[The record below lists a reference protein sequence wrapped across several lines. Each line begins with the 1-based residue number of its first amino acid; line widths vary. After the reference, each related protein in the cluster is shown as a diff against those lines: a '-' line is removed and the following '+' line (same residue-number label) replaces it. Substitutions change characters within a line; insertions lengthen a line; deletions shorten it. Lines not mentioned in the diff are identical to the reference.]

1 MFLYYELPLKNR
13 PGTSKNGEDFM
24 KKTVVFL
31 VVFLLAFGQAF
42 TCIAAS
48 KDDQLAQIEMDQ
60 KALTG
65 DFILAGGLT
74 LGGSVA
80 VAVAAVMF
88 APGRYY
94 SYSDYSYHYTD
105 GEPALFWPMMIGGGI
120 ACIAAIY
127 VGATAVQK
135 YVALEKKK
143 EELMFGFAPVI
154 FPEMTNS
161 GYAPGVLLSI
171 NY

>member
-1 MFLYYELPLKNR
+1 M
-13 PGTSKNGEDFM
+13 
-24 KKTVVFL
+24 
-31 VVFLLAFGQAF
+31 LAFGQAF
-42 TCIAAS
+42 NCFAAS
-48 KDDQLAQIEMDQ
+48 KDDQIAQIENEQ

-65 DFILAGGLT
+65 DFILFGALT
-74 LGGSVA
+74 LGGAVS

-88 APGRYY
+88 APGTYY
-94 SYSDYSYHYTD
+94 DYSDYSYHYTD
-105 GEPALFWPMMIGGGI
+105 GNPALYWPMMIGGGI

-135 YVALEKKK
+135 YVGLEKKK
-143 EELMFGFAPVI
+143 EELMFGFTPAV

-161 GYAPGVLLSI
+161 GYAPGVLLTI